1 LLIDPVTLALVVIV
15 VFATVIVL
23 VILMV
28 WVVVESLAVPA
39 TVYEAGLELP
49 PVI

>member
-1 LLIDPVTLALVVIV
+1 LLIDLVTLALVVIV

-23 VILMV
+23 VSLV
-28 WVVVESLAVPA
+28 VCVVVESLDVPA

-49 PVI
+49 PVM